1 MAFNETIPY
10 RLVKEINECHP
21 ECTPSLSYSEN
32 SIGKEIIYCSNNE
45 TLPIC
50 DILNEKVSE
59 NHKTKSKLSTLSK
72 SSLSNPYLLNNN
84 NNKNKLTNKNKDNIR
99 FTGNK
104 FLESPKIN
112 NLFFSVH
119 KNDLKNINKTN
130 TNINANINNKKNLT
144 YNKKSGSVDE
154 RNINKKLNKTRN
166 NVDII
171 KSSKQAQTTSKNIS
185 NVKNTTKNKKRL
197 IKNNSTYEFGNY
209 VKSHNPKYNELTT
222 YKNQISQNPR
232 KTEIR
237 SNKKKMLINPK
248 EIIDNYIKMTMNNK
262 TQKKLHKNK
271 SSNFMC
277 DETLIDSRIFISDH
291 DKKRKN
297 FKIEQVLSASRNT
310 MTKNSNIN
318 SNKNKTVSQSQSS
331 KINYKNYNAI
341 NLKTI
346 KNNKGRVLLK
356 ISHLEKIMKK
366 NGLFNVLTF
375 VDDKTLINILNIRS
389 KKLRLLINKSISD
402 AYFFTLRK
410 NIKKF
415 KEYFEIIKC
424 ILVFSKIKES
434 LKIDI
439 MMNIRFIDA
448 NKNISISNPK
458 YFKII
463 YIYEYLKRNEEDE
476 KNKLFDCYQFDLY
489 NEKYNN
495 DNIKNNI
502 FKGIYLSQEISLF
515 GLDKNDE
522 LINIQQILPFK
533 VNDKGIFNF
542 EIYSSSNYFIDP
554 SNFKVKLKIVDL
566 NQNIKEI
573 QNNYIDNIR
582 ISEYENICKHWK
594 KDRNDEYKKINNLQE
609 LKTYF
614 EPYFKIN
621 DIFYDS
627 FGLIIYKFH
636 LTAEK
641 CGTLINNK
649 ININI
654 IIKESGDYIENEIKK
669 NNLLFERDNMF
680 EIRVGDSIIFYV
692 IMKDCQS

>member
-1 MAFNETIPY
+1 MAFNDTIPY
-10 RLVKEINECHP
+10 RIIKEINECHP

-45 TLPIC
+45 TLPIY
-50 DILNEKVSE
+50 DILNEKVPS
-59 NHKTKSKLSTLSK
+59 NHKSKSKLSTLSK
-72 SSLSNPYLLNNN
+72 SSLSNPYLY
-84 NNKNKLTNKNKDNIR
+84 NNKNKLIKKSKDIIKN
-99 FTGNK
+99 TGNN
-104 FLESPKIN
+104 FLDSPNVN
-112 NLFFSVH
+112 NLIFSVQ
-119 KNDLKNINKTN
+119 KNDIKNINNNKT
-130 TNINANINNKKNLT
+130 NINNKKNIT
-144 YNKKSGSVDE
+144 NKKKSGSVDE
-154 RNINKKLNKTRN
+154 KNINTKLNKTRN
-166 NVDII
+166 NECINQP
-171 KSSKQAQTTSKNIS
+171 SKQVQTTSKNIL
-185 NVKNTTKNKKRL
+185 NNKNTKNRL
-197 IKNNSTYEFGNY
+197 IKNNSTIDFGNY
-209 VKSHNPKYNELTT
+209 VKSYNPKYSELTS
-222 YKNQISQNPR
+222 YKNQIIQNPR
-232 KTEIR
+232 KTEIKN
-237 SNKKKMLINPK
+237 NKKMTLNPK
-248 EIIDNYIKMTMNNK
+248 EIIDNYIKMTMNSKNYK
-262 TQKKLHKNK
+262 AQKKLFKNK

-277 DETLIDSRIFISDH
+277 EETVIDSRIFIDDH
-291 DKKRKN
+291 NTKKKN
-297 FKIEQVLSASRNT
+297 YKIERVLSTSRNT
-310 MTKNSNIN
+310 ETKSSNVN
-318 SNKNKTVSQSQSS
+318 KNKNKTESQSS
-331 KINYKNYNAI
+331 KLYNKSYNAI

-346 KNNKGRVLLK
+346 KNNKNRLILK
-356 ISHLEKIMKK
+356 ISHFEKIMKK

-375 VDDKTLINILNIRS
+375 MDDKSLINILNIKN

-410 NIKKF
+410 KLKKF

-424 ILVFSKIKES
+424 ILIYSKIKES

-448 NKNISISNPK
+448 NKKISISNPK
-458 YFKII
+458 YFKLI
-463 YIYEYLKRNEEDE
+463 YIYEYLKRNDEDE

-489 NEKYNN
+489 NEKYSN
-495 DNIKNNI
+495 DNIKNKN

-554 SNFKVKLKIVDL
+554 SNFKLKLKIVDL

-582 ISEYENICKHWK
+582 ISEYENICKYWK
-594 KDRNDEYKKINNLQE
+594 KVRDEYKKIDTLQE

-614 EPYFKIN
+614 EPYFTIN
-621 DIFYDS
+621 DIFHDS

-641 CGTLINNK
+641 CGTLFNNK
-649 ININI
+649 LNINI

-669 NNLLFERDNMF
+669 NNLLFERDNTF

-692 IMKDCQS
+692 IMKDCQSQ

>member
-1 MAFNETIPY
+1 MAFNDTIPY
-10 RLVKEINECHP
+10 RIIKELNECHP

-32 SIGKEIIYCSNNE
+32 SIGKEIVYCSNNE
-45 TLPIC
+45 TLPIY
-50 DILNEKVSE
+50 DILNEKAPS
-59 NHKTKSKLSTLSK
+59 NHKSKSKLSTLSK
-72 SSLSNPYLLNNN
+72 SSLSNPYLLYN
-84 NNKNKLTNKNKDNIR
+84 NNKNNKNKNKLIKKR
-99 FTGNK
+99 TENK
-104 FLESPKIN
+104 FLDSPNIN
-112 NLFFSVH
+112 NLLFSVQ
-119 KNDLKNINKTN
+119 KNDIKNINNIKT
-130 TNINANINNKKNLT
+130 NINNKKSITNK
-144 YNKKSGSVDE
+144 KKSGSVDE
-154 RNINKKLNKTRN
+154 KNINKKLNKTRN
-166 NVDII
+166 SEGINGA
-171 KSSKQAQTTSKNIS
+171 SKQIQTTSKNIL
-185 NVKNTTKNKKRL
+185 NNKNPKNRL
-197 IKNNSTYEFGNY
+197 IKNNSTIDFGNY
-209 VKSHNPKYNELTT
+209 VKSYNPKYNELTT

-232 KTEIR
+232 KTETKNN
-237 SNKKKMLINPK
+237 NKKMILNPK

-262 TQKKLHKNK
+262 SNKAQKKLFKTK
-271 SSNFMC
+271 STNFMC
-277 DETLIDSRIFISDH
+277 EETVIDSRIFNNDH
-291 DKKRKN
+291 DKKKN
-297 FKIEQVLSASRNT
+297 NYKIEQVLSTSRNT
-310 MTKNSNIN
+310 ETKSSNIN
-318 SNKNKTVSQSQSS
+318 KNIYKNKTESQSS
-331 KINYKNYNAI
+331 KIYNKNYNAI

-346 KNNKGRVLLK
+346 KNNKNRFILK
-356 ISHLEKIMKK
+356 ISHIEKIMKK

-375 VDDKTLINILNIRS
+375 LDDKSLINILNIRNR
-389 KKLRLLINKSISD
+389 KLRLLINKSISD

-410 NIKKF
+410 NLKKF

-424 ILVFSKIKES
+424 ILIYSKIKES

-439 MMNIRFIDA
+439 MMNIRFIDV
-448 NKNISISNPK
+448 NKNIGISNPK
-458 YFKII
+458 YFKLI

-489 NEKYNN
+489 NEKYIN
-495 DNIKNNI
+495 DNIKNKI

-554 SNFKVKLKIVDL
+554 SNFKLKLKIVDL

-573 QNNYIDNIR
+573 QKNYIDNIR
-582 ISEYENICKHWK
+582 ISEYENICQYWK
-594 KDRNDEYKKINNLQE
+594 KSRDEYKKIDTLQE

-641 CGTLINNK
+641 CGTLVNNK
-649 ININI
+649 LNINI

-669 NNLLFERDNMF
+669 NNLLFERDNTF

>member
-10 RLVKEINECHP
+10 RIIKEINECHP
-21 ECTPSLSYSEN
+21 ECTPSLSNSEN

-45 TLPIC
+45 TLPIYE
-50 DILNEKVSE
+50 ILNEKVPS
-59 NHKTKSKLSTLSK
+59 NQKSKSKLSTLSK
-72 SSLSNPYLLNNN
+72 SSLSNPYLLY
-84 NNKNKLTNKNKDNIR
+84 NNKNKLINKSKDNIR
-99 FTGNK
+99 NTGNK
-104 FLESPKIN
+104 FLDSPNVN
-112 NLFFSVH
+112 NLLFSVQ
-119 KNDLKNINKTN
+119 KNDIKNINNNKT
-130 TNINANINNKKNLT
+130 NINNKKSITNK
-144 YNKKSGSVDE
+144 KKSGSVDE
-154 RNINKKLNKTRN
+154 KNINKNLNKTRN
-166 NVDII
+166 NKGINE
-171 KSSKQAQTTSKNIS
+171 SSKQAQTTSKNIL
-185 NVKNTTKNKKRL
+185 NKNNLNKNKKNRL
-197 IKNNSTYEFGNY
+197 IKNNSTINFGNY
-209 VKSHNPKYNELTT
+209 AKSLNSKYNELIT
-222 YKNQISQNPR
+222 YKNQISQNQR
-232 KTEIR
+232 KTEVKNN
-237 SNKKKMLINPK
+237 NKKMNLNPK
-248 EIIDNYIKMTMNNK
+248 EIIDNYIKMTMNSKHNK
-262 TQKKLHKNK
+262 AKKKLFKNK
-271 SSNFMC
+271 SSNFMYE
-277 DETLIDSRIFISDH
+277 ETVIDSRIFISDH
-291 DKKRKN
+291 DKKKRNYKLEK
-297 FKIEQVLSASRNT
+297 FVSTSRNT
-310 MTKNSNIN
+310 ETKNSNIN
-318 SNKNKTVSQSQSS
+318 KNKTESQSS
-331 KINYKNYNAI
+331 KFNNKSYNAI

-346 KNNKGRVLLK
+346 KNNKDRLLK
-356 ISHLEKIMKK
+356 ISHFEKIIKK

-375 VDDKTLINILNIRS
+375 MDDKTLINILNIRN
-389 KKLRLLINKSISD
+389 KKLRLLINKSICD

-424 ILVFSKIKES
+424 ILIYSKIKES

-439 MMNIRFIDA
+439 MMNVRFIDE

-458 YFKII
+458 YFKLI
-463 YIYEYLKRNEEDE
+463 YIYEYLKKNDEDE
-476 KNKLFDCYQFDLY
+476 KHKLFDCYQFDLY

-495 DNIKNNI
+495 DNLKNEI

-542 EIYSSSNYFIDP
+542 EIYSSNNYFIVP
-554 SNFKVKLKIVDL
+554 SNFKIKLKIVDL

-582 ISEYENICKHWK
+582 ISEYESICKHWK
-594 KDRNDEYKKINNLQE
+594 KVRNEYKKIDTLKE

-614 EPYFKIN
+614 EAYFKIN

-641 CGTLINNK
+641 CRTLINNK
-649 ININI
+649 LNINI

-669 NNLLFERDNMF
+669 NNLLFERDNNF

>member
-10 RLVKEINECHP
+10 RIIKEINECHP

-32 SIGKEIIYCSNNE
+32 SIEKEIIFCSNNE
-45 TLPIC
+45 TLPID
-50 DILNEKVSE
+50 DILNERVPE
-59 NHKTKSKLSTLSK
+59 NHKSKSKLSTLSK
-72 SSLSNPYLLNNN
+72 SSLSNPYLLYNS
-84 NNKNKLTNKNKDNIR
+84 KNKLINQKKDNKR
-99 FTGNK
+99 NTGNK
-104 FLESPKIN
+104 FLDSPNVN
-112 NLFFSVH
+112 NLLFSVQN
-119 KNDLKNINKTN
+119 NDIKNINRKSITN
-130 TNINANINNKKNLT
+130 K
-144 YNKKSGSVDE
+144 KKSGSVDE
-154 RNINKKLNKTRN
+154 KNINKKLNKTRN
-166 NVDII
+166 NDFIN
-171 KSSKQAQTTSKNIS
+171 KSSKQAQTTSKNIL
-185 NVKNTTKNKKRL
+185 NINKNRKNRL
-197 IKNNSTYEFGNY
+197 IKNNSTIEFGNY
-209 VKSHNPKYNELTT
+209 VKSYNPKYNELTT

-232 KTEIR
+232 KTEVKHH
-237 SNKKKMLINPK
+237 NKKMILNPK
-248 EIIDNYIKMTMNNK
+248 EIIDNYIKMTMNSKNYK
-262 TQKKLHKNK
+262 AQKKVIKNK

-277 DETLIDSRIFISDH
+277 EETIIDSRIFISDH
-291 DKKRKN
+291 DKKKRNYKL
-297 FKIEQVLSASRNT
+297 EQALSTNRNT
-310 MTKNSNIN
+310 ETKNSN
-318 SNKNKTVSQSQSS
+318 KNRTESQSS
-331 KINYKNYNAI
+331 KIYNKNYSAI

-346 KNNKGRVLLK
+346 KKNKDRLILK
-356 ISHLEKIMKK
+356 ISHFEKIMKK

-375 VDDKTLINILNIRS
+375 IDDKTLINILNIRN

-402 AYFFTLRK
+402 AYFFKLRK

-415 KEYFEIIKC
+415 KEYFEINKC
-424 ILVFSKIKES
+424 ILIYLKIKES

-448 NKNISISNPK
+448 NKNISIYNPK
-458 YFKII
+458 YFKLI
-463 YIYEYLKRNEEDE
+463 YIYEYLKRNDEDE

-495 DNIKNNI
+495 DNIKNKI

-542 EIYSSSNYFIDP
+542 EIYSSNNYFIDP
-554 SNFKVKLKIVDL
+554 SNFKIKFKIVDL

-582 ISEYENICKHWK
+582 ISEYESICKHWK
-594 KDRNDEYKKINNLQE
+594 KVRNEYKKIDTLKE

-614 EPYFKIN
+614 EAYFKIN

-641 CGTLINNK
+641 CGTLVNNK

-654 IIKESGDYIENEIKK
+654 IIKESRDYIENEIKK
-669 NNLLFERDNMF
+669 NNLLFERDNTF